1 MAGRKRHD
9 DIATPKGC
17 WGTPLKL
24 YNYLSKDVGGF
35 DADAAANATNHKHP
49 VYFSESMNALTLD
62 WQETIEKK
70 SAKFFLNPDYS
81 KGVIDKFVK
90 KAREEARKGATV
102 TCLLPLSVDTGWWNK
117 YVMLDDGHVA
127 VEIRFIEGRVKFI
140 GHTKSGELI
149 TDSPPFCSCVVKF
162 CHEHPHYWNQDSWRP
177 TLPVMA
183 PTIVLRELK

>member
-35 DADAAANATNHKHP
+35 DADAAANAMNHKHP
-49 VYFSESMNALTLD
+49 VYFSESIDALRID
-62 WQETIEKK
+62 WQEAIEKK
-70 SAKFFLNPDYS
+70 SAKFFLNPDYA

-102 TCLLPLSVDTGWWNK
+102 TCLLPLSVDTGWWNRE
-117 YVMLDDGHVA
+117 VMINDGKVA
-127 VEIRFIEGRVKFI
+127 VEIRFIEGRVKFV
-140 GHTKSGELI
+140 GYTKSGEVI
-149 TDSPPFCSCVVKF
+149 TNSPPFCSCVVKF
-162 CHEHPHYWNQDSWRP
+162 CHEHEHYWNQDRNP
-177 TLPVMA
+177 TLPILA
-183 PTIVLRELK
+183 PTIVLRDLR